1 MKALLATT
9 LSITLLTLG
18 GCASGPTVA
27 SYGMGSD
34 SAAIKDG
41 RNQGAAI
48 LTDAELAQHRRQ
60 RANVAEEMQLEQA
73 KQNRT
78 LNNIL
83 LPFTV
88 ARGIGI
94 LR

>member
-1 MKALLATT
+1 
-9 LSITLLTLG
+9 
-18 GCASGPTVA
+18 
-27 SYGMGSD
+27 
-34 SAAIKDG
+34 
-41 RNQGAAI
+41 
-48 LTDAELAQHRRQ
+48 
-60 RANVAEEMQLEQA
+60 MQLEQA